1 MNKAKRMIVLL
12 LICIV
17 TAVLNLMTVS
27 AEGNFTTYEIDEI
40 GMSIAIPDDMPVVTR
55 DSEKTDEFFTV
66 FKTDYDST
74 MENLKKGNIYLQ
86 AMKTDNSAVL
96 TVSMDETEKSKDI
109 ENYNGLSEDEI
120 DDIKKSLLTVE
131 NYKSCSIEK
140 HNQNTYLNFYVKTES
155 DNKTVYAN
163 QCNTVVDGKLYI
175 ITLQGSN
182 GKKITADNKGLMESI
197 LDSVTITPS
206 NFFTENMD
214 IIIFSGIILL
224 SLIAITV
231 LFIIILKH
239 FRNPVR
245 KDKNLIH
252 ELAHEHRISATT
264 QIPRKHFANADYP
277 EDNSFMEE
285 YAPLEDVTEDSV
297 DEHKTV
303 AEKVVENAPIKAV
316 EEVPAHEVADETEE
330 TSEAVTSDES
340 FENDSDYFDSVPEPE
355 EMYSYTDVNNAVEDY
370 SRAKRRAK
378 AQKETSEKPQKNTGE
393 TVKKVFLAI
402 GKVLL
407 NILQT
412 IWIVLCFIIIHCKYF
427 CINVYRLIKRKN
439 AQRKHK
445 KAEEER
451 KRLARERR
459 QRQQAAEMNRQ
470 RQNQNRSN
478 GELIKV
484 HSSGQPVRRRGN
496 VQRTRRANP
505 GSTTH
510 SSKRY

>member
-1 MNKAKRMIVLL
+1 
-12 LICIV
+12 
-17 TAVLNLMTVS
+17 
-27 AEGNFTTYEIDEI
+27 
-40 GMSIAIPDDMPVVTR
+40 
-55 DSEKTDEFFTV
+55 
-66 FKTDYDST
+66 
-74 MENLKKGNIYLQ
+74 
-86 AMKTDNSAVL
+86 
-96 TVSMDETEKSKDI
+96 
-109 ENYNGLSEDEI
+109 
-120 DDIKKSLLTVE
+120 
-131 NYKSCSIEK
+131 
-140 HNQNTYLNFYVKTES
+140 
-155 DNKTVYAN
+155 
-163 QCNTVVDGKLYI
+163 
-175 ITLQGSN
+175 
-182 GKKITADNKGLMESI
+182 MESI

-231 LFIIILKH
+231 LFIVILKH
-239 FRNPVR
+239 FKNPVR

-297 DEHKTV
+297 EEHKTV
-303 AEKVVENAPIKAV
+303 AEKVVENTSVQAV
-316 EEVPAHEVADETEE
+316 EEVPADEKVEE
-330 TSEAVTSDES
+330 TPKAVTSDES

-378 AQKETSEKPQKNTGE
+378 AQKETFEKPQKNTGE
-393 TVKKVFLAI
+393 TVKKVFKTI

-459 QRQQAAEMNRQ
+459 QRQQTAEMNRQ

-496 VQRTRRANP
+496 AQRTRRANP

>member
-40 GMSIAIPDDMPVVTR
+40 GMSVAVPDDMPVVTR

-74 MENLKKGNIYLQ
+74 MENLEKGNIYLQ

-109 ENYNGLSEDEI
+109 ENYNDLSEDEI
-120 DDIKKSLLTVE
+120 DDIKKSLLTDE

-231 LFIIILKH
+231 
-239 FRNPVR
+239 
-245 KDKNLIH
+245 
-252 ELAHEHRISATT
+252 
-264 QIPRKHFANADYP
+264 
-277 EDNSFMEE
+277 
-285 YAPLEDVTEDSV
+285 
-297 DEHKTV
+297 
-303 AEKVVENAPIKAV
+303 
-316 EEVPAHEVADETEE
+316 
-330 TSEAVTSDES
+330 
-340 FENDSDYFDSVPEPE
+340 
-355 EMYSYTDVNNAVEDY
+355 
-370 SRAKRRAK
+370 
-378 AQKETSEKPQKNTGE
+378 
-393 TVKKVFLAI
+393 
-402 GKVLL
+402 
-407 NILQT
+407 
-412 IWIVLCFIIIHCKYF
+412 
-427 CINVYRLIKRKN
+427 
-439 AQRKHK
+439 
-445 KAEEER
+445 
-451 KRLARERR
+451 
-459 QRQQAAEMNRQ
+459 
-470 RQNQNRSN
+470 
-478 GELIKV
+478 
-484 HSSGQPVRRRGN
+484 
-496 VQRTRRANP
+496 
-505 GSTTH
+505 
-510 SSKRY
+510 